1 MKKKKD
7 DTGAYLHVRNAAV
20 MTLVRVYPQAVVL
33 AYTKW
38 GEVGTKKKKKK
49 AQQTRICTPGIEE
62 DGFVHCFLNC
72 QGTVRHLWTSSVPSD
87 YSGGARKRL

>member
-38 GEVGTKKKKKK
+38 GEVGTKKKKLSKH
-49 AQQTRICTPGIEE
+49 A
-62 DGFVHCFLNC
+62 FVH
-72 QGTVRHLWTSSVPSD
+72 Q
-87 YSGGARKRL
+87 A

>member
-1 MKKKKD
+1 MKKKKKD

-38 GEVGTKKKKKK
+38 GEVGTKKKKKSS
-49 AQQTRICTPGIEE
+49 ANTHLYTRHRGRWLCTLLSQLSRHRQALV
-62 DGFVHCFLNC
+62 DFLC
-72 QGTVRHLWTSSVPSD
+72 
-87 YSGGARKRL
+87 AERLQRWCS

>member
-38 GEVGTKKKKKK
+38 GEVGTKKKKKLSK
-49 AQQTRICTPGIEE
+49 HA
-62 DGFVHCFLNC
+62 FVH
-72 QGTVRHLWTSSVPSD
+72 Q
-87 YSGGARKRL
+87 A